1 MSAPGKASTIKSVE
15 VRLKLR
21 SSVRLTPV
29 CCGVTSSSARFEA
42 ASPYLIGERFGT
54 SSFSQ
59 LRYSH
64 NAAAI
69 SRNAMASMAGGTM

>member
-42 ASPYLIGERFGT
+42 ASPYLIVRKVLYVVFQ
-54 SSFSQ
+54 SVALQ
-59 LRYSH
+59 PQR
-64 NAAAI
+64 
-69 SRNAMASMAGGTM
+69 SRDQQECDG